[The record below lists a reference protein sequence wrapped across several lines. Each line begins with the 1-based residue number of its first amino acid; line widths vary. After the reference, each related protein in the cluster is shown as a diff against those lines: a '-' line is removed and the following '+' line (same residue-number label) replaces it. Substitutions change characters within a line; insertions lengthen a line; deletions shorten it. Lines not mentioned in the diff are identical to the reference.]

1 MFDPIEGECELA
13 WFNGEFVP
21 LSDVLISPFDRGFL
35 FADGVYEGLRWYPE
49 SSREG
54 GVFRL
59 AEHLQRLGLSL
70 SALRIEGV
78 DVGEFEAV
86 LPELIRRNGL
96 AEDDATIYL
105 QITRGTAPRTHAFPD
120 PAVVPTRLVLVRRF
134 PPPTAEQARGVG
146 VRLVED
152 LRWGRCDIKSVSL
165 LANVLAM
172 EEAARYGE
180 REAIFVRDGR
190 ITEGSHTAVMA
201 VRNGA
206 LIVPPNG
213 PEILP
218 SVTREV
224 VLELAASLGIEL
236 QLRPIPR
243 DELDEI
249 EELMLLGT
257 STEVMPVIRV
267 DGQPVGSGG
276 VGPVTRRLQDA
287 WPGGRLDRDSTAAPM
302 GRHT

>member
-1 MFDPIEGECELA
+1 VTYDPIEGECEVA
-13 WFNGEFVP
+13 WFNGEFVA
-21 LSDVLISPFDRGFL
+21 LSGVLISPFDRGFL

-54 GVFRL
+54 GVFRF
-59 AEHLQRLGLSL
+59 AEHLHRLDLSL
-70 SALRIEGV
+70 STLRIGGV
-78 DVGEFEAV
+78 DLAEFEV
-86 LPELIRRNGL
+86 VIPELIRRNGL

-105 QITRGTAPRTHAFPD
+105 QITRGVAPRTHAFPN
-120 PAVVPTRLVLVRRF
+120 PPVTPTRLALVRKF
-134 PPPTAEQARGVG
+134 SPPTAQQTEGVG
-146 VRLVED
+146 ATLVED

-172 EEAARYGE
+172 EEAARAGE

-201 VRNGA
+201 VREGA
-206 LIVPPNG
+206 LVAPPNG

-224 VLELAASLGIEL
+224 VLNLAVSLGIEV
-236 QLRPIPR
+236 QQRSISR
-243 DELDEI
+243 DELYEI

-267 DGQPVGSGG
+267 DGRRVGSGT
-276 VGPVTRRLQDA
+276 VGPVTRRLQEA
-287 WPGGRLDRDSTAAPM
+287 WPAGR
-302 GRHT
+302 

>member
-13 WFNGEFVP
+13 WFNGDFVP
-21 LSDVLISPFDRGFL
+21 LEDVLVSPFDRGFL

-54 GVFRL
+54 GVFRF
-59 AEHLQRLGLSL
+59 AEHLRRLDLSL
-70 SALRIEGV
+70 STLSIEGV
-78 DVGEFEAV
+78 DIGEFELV

-96 AEDDATIYL
+96 AESDATIYL

-120 PAVVPTRLVLVRRF
+120 PSVMPTRLALVRRF
-134 PPPTAEQARGVG
+134 SPPTEEQAGGVG
-146 VRLVED
+146 ITLVED

-172 EEAARYGE
+172 EEAARAGE
-180 REAIFVRDGR
+180 REAVFVRDGR

-201 VRNGA
+201 VRDGA
-206 LIVPPNG
+206 LVAPPNG

-224 VLELAASLGIEL
+224 VLELAASLGIEV
-236 QLRPIPR
+236 QLRSIPR
-243 DELDEI
+243 EELDQM

-267 DGQPVGSGG
+267 DGQPVGSGD
-276 VGPVTRRLQDA
+276 VGPVTRRLQEA
-287 WPGGRLDRDSTAAPM
+287 WPGGRRDRDSTAGGA